1 MTKTATDEHVYL
13 TYIEASAYLAHRYR
27 VELTEGTIRNKVSAG
42 EIPSRKVA
50 GHTRIVRAELDAW
63 AVGEWKSGPQ
73 EVA

>member
-1 MTKTATDEHVYL
+1 MTKTATDEHEYL
-13 TYIEASAYLAHRYR
+13 TYMEASAYLARRYR

-50 GHTRIVRAELDAW
+50 GHTRIIRAELDAW
-63 AVGEWKSGPQ
+63 AVGE

>member
-1 MTKTATDEHVYL
+1 MTKTATDEHEYL
-13 TYIEASAYLAHRYR
+13 TYEEASAYLARRYR

-50 GHTRIVRAELDAW
+50 GHTRIIRAELDAW
-63 AVGEWKSGPQ
+63 AVGE